1 MSSSSGRRA
10 KGKAAGSVTLLAGV
24 ILFIIATGCT
34 DQPPP
39 TPRNA
44 RVTGERSEGAHI
56 NAEGPPEQWSPNVDP
71 ETITFTGEEFWRI
84 TRLENPWEAR
94 QLHGKLIEIRGQVT
108 TVALVNGVPQMFV
121 REGGIGP
128 EKEGDIEHFGGR
140 FISAD
145 PQPWAIALP
154 GQQITAT
161 GRYEMPE
168 NDLIRR
174 HGLEPLRI
182 QITSAS
188 DDRLVLT
195 AQELAEEFQA
205 QPAATNDKYRERWM
219 EIRGEVLKV
228 DTLPEKSETQVYL
241 RGTDD
246 VSIRCDFAHTGEEK
260 FANALSSGDQV
271 RIAAEYYNFDEDEL
285 SLMSCLGIEE

>member
-1 MSSSSGRRA
+1 MLSVSGR
-10 KGKAAGSVTLLAGV
+10 AAISRLLGGA
-24 ILFIIATGCT
+24 ILFVIATGCNN
-34 DQPPP
+34 QPPP

-44 RVTGERSEGAHI
+44 TVTIEGSEGGPVNSHGSPERS
-56 NAEGPPEQWSPNVDP
+56 SPADEP
-71 ETITFTGEEFWRI
+71 ETLSFTAEEFWRI

-94 QLHGKLIEIRGQVT
+94 QLHGKMVEIRGQVT

-128 EKEGDIEHFGGR
+128 ETEGDIEHFGGR

-161 GRYEMPE
+161 GRYKMPD

-195 AQELAEEFQA
+195 AEELAEEFQA
-205 QPAATNDKYRERWM
+205 QPAATNDKYHQRWM
-219 EIRGEVLKV
+219 EIRGEVVRV
-228 DTLPEKSETQVYL
+228 DALPERSETQVNL
-241 RGTDD
+241 RGTEDF
-246 VSIRCDFAHTGEEK
+246 SIRCDFAHTGEEK
-260 FANALSSGDQV
+260 FADALSPGDQV